1 MKSRGVLAA
10 AVLSSALVSGGW
22 LMERG
27 GRTAP
32 RDAAASARLFDDV
45 LEHVRHDYVDTLA
58 DSALYR
64 RAVAGV
70 VSELHDP
77 HSIFLDSKRLQR
89 FEEST
94 TGEYAGVGIQMDVR
108 DSGITVIATLP
119 ATPAERAGIATG
131 DRIVEIDGKQT
142 QGLTAEE
149 ALKALRG
156 PAGTTVRLSVERPGL
171 STPLPFTLSRAR
183 IEVNPVQHAVVLP
196 HGIGYVN
203 LTVFSASA
211 AADLSRAVDSLRE
224 AGARSLVLD
233 LRGDPGGLLDQGVG
247 VADLFLDPGQRI
259 VSTHGRSAEENR
271 EFTDRAPQRFAE
283 MPLVVLTDSSTASAS
298 EIVAGALQDHDRALV
313 VGTTTYGKGSAQRL
327 FPLGG
332 GAVKL
337 TTALWYTPS
346 GRSINRPRPTN
357 TDDDPT
363 SDAPPDTSRPRPRY
377 TTDAGRAVLGGG
389 GIVPDVEVPSRTLT
403 KPERALQ
410 VALGDKLPKFRDA
423 MVDYALSL
431 KSSHSVTGAD
441 FVVTPAMRDELYR
454 RLQVRGVDVPRAV
467 YDSAAGLVTR
477 TLGNQIARY
486 ALGNRAEFLRGLRD
500 DPTLT
505 KAVALL
511 DGVPSP
517 KALIARAGP
526 PRAP

>member
-27 GRTAP
+27 GRIAP

-203 LTVFSASA
+203 LTVFSTA
-211 AADLSRAVDSLRE
+211 AATDLSRAVDSLRE

-271 EFTDRAPQRFAE
+271 EFTDHAPQRFAN
-283 MPLVVLTDSSTASAS
+283 MPLVVLTDSGTASAS
-298 EIVAGALQDHDRALV
+298 EIVAGALQDHDRALL
-313 VGTTTYGKGSAQRL
+313 VGTGTYGKGSAQGVFRL
-327 FPLGG
+327 DG
-332 GAVKL
+332 GALKL
-337 TTALWYTPS
+337 TIALWYTPS
-346 GRSINRPRPTN
+346 GRSINRPRLTN
-357 TDDDPT
+357 TGDDPT
-363 SDAPPDTSRPRPRY
+363 SDAPPDTSRP
-377 TTDAGRAVLGGG
+377 
-389 GIVPDVEVPSRTLT
+389 
-403 KPERALQ
+403 
-410 VALGDKLPKFRDA
+410 
-423 MVDYALSL
+423 
-431 KSSHSVTGAD
+431 
-441 FVVTPAMRDELYR
+441 
-454 RLQVRGVDVPRAV
+454 
-467 YDSAAGLVTR
+467 
-477 TLGNQIARY
+477 
-486 ALGNRAEFLRGLRD
+486 
-500 DPTLT
+500 
-505 KAVALL
+505 
-511 DGVPSP
+511 
-517 KALIARAGP
+517 
-526 PRAP
+526 